1 MPTEVKNG
9 RFPPTVV
16 YRGVHRGRLLHR
28 QGRQSADQADRPP
41 TPLAH
46 QTRFKLVGSTNVTHL
61 LSLLPVIWND
71 RAVFLSYPFMRLVGA
86 FNPILEIAA
95 FGWQQLRY
103 GVDAVRNPHTEMW
116 YVIDRLSDFEF
127 VAAHNVLDDNRMESR
142 GKSNR
147 TCRSPMPR

>member
-1 MPTEVKNG
+1 
-9 RFPPTVV
+9 
-16 YRGVHRGRLLHR
+16 
-28 QGRQSADQADRPP
+28 
-41 TPLAH
+41 
-46 QTRFKLVGSTNVTHL
+46 
-61 LSLLPVIWND
+61 
-71 RAVFLSYPFMRLVGA
+71 MRLVGA

-142 GKSNR
+142 GKSPDMR
-147 TCRSPMPR
+147 ISYAALKCGDAWAATAAPSPALGGAPGAPPAVRPRRRWL